1 MNEALRQGLA
11 DWATRASEMAADK
24 VVLAT
29 GSVTRPAKIP
39 SPSLQLT
46 ITIPSLQV
54 GQDEKYIG
62 ETLDGRAVTTH
73 VYQRRAVI
81 TCLATGEL
89 AATYLGKL
97 RKAVS
102 KGQFKRLAT
111 SLGFEVLEVSSV
123 MDASGVIDT
132 GWEERAVAE
141 ITITWSEEESTTYD
155 GTIESAVVT
164 GTADSIDVEVTAP

>member
-1 MNEALRQGLA
+1 VGQNRAYWGL
-11 DWATRASEMAADK
+11 TRALIANLITGVTTGYSKRLEGVKAEGKAGEREF
-24 VVLAT
+24 VLA
-29 GSVTRPAKIP
+29 A
-39 SPSLQLT
+39 
-46 ITIPSLQV
+46 
-54 GQDEKYIG
+54 
-62 ETLDGRAVTTH
+62 
-73 VYQRRAVI
+73 
-81 TCLATGEL
+81 
-89 AATYLGKL
+89 
-97 RKAVS
+97 AVS